1 MSGRLWL
8 LVASTAAM
16 TFAIKGLG
24 PLVFGGRALAPW
36 FGRVVLLLAPA
47 VLSALVV
54 TQALAD
60 GDRIAVGADTV
71 GVAAAAVVFL
81 RKGSVLTGVAAAM
94 VVTAGLR
101 ALT

>member
-1 MSGRLWL
+1 MSGRLWM
-8 LVASTAAM
+8 LVAATAAM

-24 PLVFGGRALAPW
+24 PLVFGGRALPPW

-54 TQALAD
+54 TQAFAN
-60 GDRIAVGADTV
+60 GERIAVGADTV
-71 GVAAAAVVFL
+71 GVAAAAVVFW
-81 RKGSVLTGVAAAM
+81 RKGSVFVGVAVAM
-94 VVTAGLR
+94 IVTAGVR